1 MTEVHLPSQLMT
13 MPAGRRPLL
22 IHEPLSNVNGMLN
35 GGRGR
40 LIEMKPFVLG
50 KLWRKKNM

>member
-22 IHEPLSNVNGMLN
+22 IHEPLSNVNGMLY

-40 LIEMKPFVLG
+40 LIEMKPFVL
-50 KLWRKKNM
+50 RNS

>member
-13 MPAGRRPLL
+13 LPAGPLL

-40 LIEMKPFVLG
+40 LIEMKPFVL
-50 KLWRKKNM
+50 RNS